1 MVDRTAIENVPASD
15 GSVFLASASTRDVEL
30 PGITLRSR
38 KGQGHIEEDRSFIGG
53 LFISSPAR
61 AYLENMAPSRARKG
75 VARRLSREELE
86 KRLDADIRTRGED
99 YIKTLR
105 DEARRIAPK
114 LGLEKAQAQLDDII
128 GTLLGTRDAKIES
141 DIAAARA
148 AGRPFDPRRA
158 DLFTVLYEELMKTN
172 APIRRNPDVAG
183 EDINLPFFEAYFS
196 NFIEGTE
203 FEVSEAAEII
213 FEGRIPEQR
222 PADAHDILGTYR
234 VVSSRNEMSRLP
246 ESFEQFVSLMRA
258 RHAQVMEGRPDKAPG
273 QFKTR
278 TNQAGTTVFVAP
290 ELVEGTLKRGFDI
303 YQAIGEPFHRAAYMM
318 FLVAEVHPF
327 VDGNGRL
334 ARIMMN
340 AELVAANERRI
351 IIPTIYRNNY
361 LAALR
366 ALSQNQAAEPV
377 IRMLNFIQ
385 KYTAAIDF
393 STYETAKSELRQTNA
408 FMDPGVADE
417 EGVRL
422 KLP

>member
-1 MVDRTAIENVPASD
+1 
-15 GSVFLASASTRDVEL
+15 
-30 PGITLRSR
+30 
-38 KGQGHIEEDRSFIGG
+38 
-53 LFISSPAR
+53 
-61 AYLENMAPSRARKG
+61 
-75 VARRLSREELE
+75 
-86 KRLDADIRTRGED
+86 
-99 YIKTLR
+99 
-105 DEARRIAPK
+105 
-114 LGLEKAQAQLDDII
+114 
-128 GTLLGTRDAKIES
+128 
-141 DIAAARA
+141 
-148 AGRPFDPRRA
+148 
-158 DLFTVLYEELMKTN
+158 
-172 APIRRNPDVAG
+172 
-183 EDINLPFFEAYFS
+183 
-196 NFIEGTE
+196 
-203 FEVSEAAEII
+203 
-213 FEGRIPEQR
+213 
-222 PADAHDILGTYR
+222 
-234 VVSSRNEMSRLP
+234 MSRLP